1 MTGVTT
7 GRVRFSQPNW
17 DITFR
22 KRGCLVESQIIW
34 LATLLLFSLLVIP
47 YFLKFRRQQK
57 QGAAQQAESIRLGAD
72 RPVAQYPQIDQLR
85 CIGCGACVAACPEGG
100 VLGVVNGKA
109 TIING
114 LKCVGHGLC
123 AEACPVEGIRIG
135 LGDIRQ
141 RDDIPA
147 MNEYNET
154 NISGI
159 YIAGE
164 LGGLA
169 LIRNAISQGRQVVEA
184 ITAQALGK
192 NGNGGKS
199 ETDIIIVGAGPAG
212 LSATLTA
219 IKNNLSYLL
228 IDQQN
233 IGGTI
238 LQYPRKK
245 LIMTRPV
252 EIPLYGWLNHP
263 EYSKE
268 ELLDVWQE
276 VQKKFQIQVRSG
288 EKLEQIFKENGH
300 FQVQTTKGTYQ
311 GRYIVLALGRRGTPR
326 KLNVP
331 GEDQAK
337 VMYKLMDAGTYQNEH
352 LLVVGGGDSAI
363 EAAVGLARQT
373 GNTVTIS
380 YRKDK
385 FFRIKRRNEEHLA
398 EMIQNGKIHVLLNS
412 SVLAINKDSVR
423 IQQTGMDKEIPNNY
437 VFIFAGGE
445 PPFELL
451 KKIGIRFGE

>member
-1 MTGVTT
+1 
-7 GRVRFSQPNW
+7 
-17 DITFR
+17 
-22 KRGCLVESQIIW
+22 VESQIIW

-57 QGAAQQAESIRLGAD
+57 QGAAQKAESVRLGAD

-109 TIING
+109 TIINR

-135 LGDIRQ
+135 LGDLRQ

-154 NISGI
+154 NVPGI

-169 LIRNAISQGRQVVEA
+169 LIRNAISQGRQVVET
-184 ITAQALGK
+184 IQTKVLNKNDNKGK
-192 NGNGGKS
+192 TL
-199 ETDIIIVGAGPAG
+199 TDIIIVGAGPAG
-212 LSATLTA
+212 LSASLTA

-268 ELLDVWQE
+268 ELLNVWQE
-276 VQKKFQIQVRSG
+276 VQNKFQIQVKVG
-288 EKLEQIFKENGH
+288 EKLEQVVKENGH
-300 FQVQTTKGTYQ
+300 FQVQTSKGAYQ
-311 GRYIVLALGRRGTPR
+311 GRYIILALGRRGTPR

-385 FFRIKRRNEEHLA
+385 FFRIKRRNEDHLN
-398 EMIQNGKIHVLLNS
+398 EMMQNGKIQVLLNS
-412 SVLAINKDSVR
+412 SVLAINQDSVR
-423 IQQTGMDKEIPNNY
+423 IQLAGMDQEIPNNY

-451 KKIGIRFGE
+451 KKIGIHFGN

>member
-1 MTGVTT
+1 
-7 GRVRFSQPNW
+7 
-17 DITFR
+17 
-22 KRGCLVESQIIW
+22 VESQIIW
-34 LATLLLFSLLVIP
+34 SATLLLFLLLVIP
-47 YFLKFRRQQK
+47 YYLKFRRQQK
-57 QGAAQQAESIRLGAD
+57 QGAAQKAESVRLGAD
-72 RPVAQYPQIDQLR
+72 RPIAQYPQIDQLR
-85 CIGCGACVAACPEGG
+85 CIGCGSCVAACPEGG

-123 AEACPVEGIRIG
+123 AEACPVEGIHVG

-154 NISGI
+154 NIAGI

-169 LIRNAISQGRQVVEA
+169 LIRNAISQGRQVVETIQA
-184 ITAQALGK
+184 RAMDKTAGA
-192 NGNGGKS
+192 GKS
-199 ETDIIIVGAGPAG
+199 ETDLIIIGAGPAG
-212 LSATLTA
+212 LSAALTA
-219 IKNNLSYLL
+219 IKYNISYLL

-252 EIPLYGWLNHP
+252 EIPLYGWLNHA

-268 ELLDVWQE
+268 ELLNVWQE
-276 VQKKFQIQVRSG
+276 VQNKFQIQVKVG
-288 EKLEQIFKENGH
+288 EKLEQVVKENGH
-300 FQVQTTKGTYQ
+300 FQVQTTKGIYQ
-311 GRYIVLALGRRGTPR
+311 GKHIVLALGRRGTPR

-331 GEDQAK
+331 GEDQPK
-337 VMYKLMDAGTYQNEH
+337 VMYKLLDAGTYQNEH
-352 LLVVGGGDSAI
+352 LLVVGGGDSAV
-363 EAAVGLARQT
+363 EAAVGLTRQE

-385 FFRIKRRNEEHLA
+385 FFRIKRRNEDHLN
-398 EMIQNGKIHVLLNS
+398 EMMQNGKIHVLLNS
-412 SVLAINKDSVR
+412 NILAINKDSVR
-423 IQQTGMDKEIPNNY
+423 LEVKGKEQEIPNNY

-451 KKIGIRFGE
+451 KKIGIRFGN

>member
-1 MTGVTT
+1 MEV
-7 GRVRFSQPNW
+7 
-17 DITFR
+17 I
-22 KRGCLVESQIIW
+22 LIW
-34 LATLLLFSLLVIP
+34 LVTLLVIILIVLP
-47 YFLKFRRQQK
+47 YFIKFRHQQK
-57 QGAAQQAESIRLGAD
+57 SSIVQKDEAVRLGAD

-123 AEACPVEGIRIG
+123 AEACPVEGIQVG

-141 RDDIPA
+141 RDDIPV
-147 MNEYNET
+147 MNEFNET
-154 NISGI
+154 NIPGI

-169 LIRNAISQGRQVVEA
+169 LIRNAISQGFKVVESIHA
-184 ITAQALGK
+184 RHRDAGDHSL
-192 NGNGGKS
+192 
-199 ETDIIIVGAGPAG
+199 TDVIIVGAGPAG
-212 LSATLTA
+212 MSAALTA
-219 IKNNLSYLL
+219 IRYNLSYLL
-228 IDQQN
+228 IDQQD

-252 EIPLYGWLNHP
+252 EIPLYGWLDRS

-268 ELLDVWQE
+268 ELLAIWQE
-276 VQKKFQIQVRSG
+276 VQNKFDIRVRTG
-288 EKLEQIFKENGH
+288 EKLDQVASENGS
-300 FQVQTTKGTYQ
+300 FIVRTTRGEYR
-311 GRYIVLALGRRGTPR
+311 GRNVVLALGRRGIPR
-326 KLNVP
+326 KLNVA
-331 GEDQAK
+331 GEDQPK
-337 VMYKLMDAGTYQNEH
+337 VMYKLLDAGTYQHEH
-352 LLVVGGGDSAI
+352 LLVVGGGDSAV
-363 EAAVGLARQT
+363 EAAIGLARQT

-380 YRKDK
+380 YRKDT
-385 FFRIKRRNEEHLA
+385 FFRIKRRNEMHLQ
-398 EMIQNGKIHVLLNS
+398 EMLGDGRIKVLFNSQVLLVS
-412 SVLAINKDSVR
+412 PSTVR
-423 IQQTGMDKEIPNNY
+423 IDVRGVQQEIPNDY

-451 KKIGIRFGE
+451 KKIGIRFGN

>member
-1 MTGVTT
+1 V
-7 GRVRFSQPNW
+7 
-17 DITFR
+17 
-22 KRGCLVESQIIW
+22 
-34 LATLLLFSLLVIP
+34 ATLLLFLLLVIP
-47 YFLKFRRQQK
+47 YFLKYRRQQK
-57 QGAAQQAESIRLGAD
+57 QGAAQKAESVRLGAD
-72 RPVAQYPQIDQLR
+72 RPIAQYPQIDQLR

-123 AEACPVEGIRIG
+123 AEACPVEGIHVG

-154 NISGI
+154 NIAGI

-169 LIRNAISQGRQVVEA
+169 LIRNAISQGRQVVET
-184 ITAQALGK
+184 IQAQALRS
-192 NGNGGKS
+192 NGSAGKS
-199 ETDIIIVGAGPAG
+199 ISDIIIIGAGPAG
-212 LSATLTA
+212 LSAALTA
-219 IKNNLSYLL
+219 IKYNLSYLL

-268 ELLDVWQE
+268 ELLNLWQE
-276 VQKKFQIQVRSG
+276 VQERFQIKVKAG
-288 EKLEQIFKENGH
+288 EKLEQIVKENWH
-300 FQVQTTKGTYQ
+300 FQVQTTQGTYQ

-331 GEDQAK
+331 GENQAK
-337 VMYKLMDAGTYQNEH
+337 VLYKLLDAGTYQNEH
-352 LLVVGGGDSAI
+352 LLVVGGGDSAV
-363 EAAVGLARQT
+363 EAAVGLVRQE

-385 FFRIKRRNEEHLA
+385 FFRIKRRNEEHLT
-398 EMIQNGKIHVLLNS
+398 EMIQNGKIHILLNS
-412 SVLAINKDSVR
+412 NVLAINKDSVR
-423 IQQTGMDKEIPNNY
+423 IEVKGKEQEIPNNY

-451 KKIGIRFGE
+451 KKIGIRFGN

>member
-1 MTGVTT
+1 M
-7 GRVRFSQPNW
+7 
-17 DITFR
+17 
-22 KRGCLVESQIIW
+22 ESQIIW

-57 QGAAQQAESIRLGAD
+57 QGAAQKAESVRLGAD

-135 LGDIRQ
+135 LGDLRQ

-154 NISGI
+154 NVPGI

-169 LIRNAISQGRQVVEA
+169 LIRNAISQGRQVVET
-184 ITAQALGK
+184 IQTKVLNKNDNKGK
-192 NGNGGKS
+192 TL
-199 ETDIIIVGAGPAG
+199 TDIIIVGAGPAG
-212 LSATLTA
+212 LSASLTA

-268 ELLDVWQE
+268 ELLNVWQE
-276 VQKKFQIQVRSG
+276 VQNKFQIQVKVG
-288 EKLEQIFKENGH
+288 EKLEQVVKENGH
-300 FQVQTTKGTYQ
+300 FQVQTSKGAYQ
-311 GRYIVLALGRRGTPR
+311 GRYIILALGRRGTPR

-385 FFRIKRRNEEHLA
+385 FFRIKRRNEDHLN
-398 EMIQNGKIHVLLNS
+398 EMMQNGKIQVLLNS
-412 SVLAINKDSVR
+412 SVLAINQDSVR
-423 IQQTGMDKEIPNNY
+423 IQLAGMDQEIPNNY

-451 KKIGIRFGE
+451 KKIGIHFGN

>member
-1 MTGVTT
+1 M
-7 GRVRFSQPNW
+7 
-17 DITFR
+17 
-22 KRGCLVESQIIW
+22 ESQIIW
-34 LATLLLFSLLVIP
+34 VITLLVFLLIVVP
-47 YFLKFRRQQK
+47 YFIKFRRQQRQDTK
-57 QGAAQQAESIRLGAD
+57 QKEEAIRLGTD

-114 LKCVGHGLC
+114 LRCVGHGLC
-123 AEACPVEGIRIG
+123 AEACPVEGIHVG
-135 LGDIRQ
+135 LGDLRL
-141 RDDIPA
+141 RDDIPL
-147 MNEYNET
+147 MNENNET
-154 NISGI
+154 NVPGI

-169 LIRNAISQGRQVVEA
+169 LIRNAISQGRQVIET
-184 ITAQALGK
+184 IQAQKKIGS
-192 NGNGGKS
+192 NGRS
-199 ETDIIIVGAGPAG
+199 ITDIIIVGAGPAG

-219 IKNNLSYLL
+219 IKYNLSYLL

-252 EIPLYGWLNHP
+252 EIPLYGWLNRP

-268 ELLDVWQE
+268 ELLQVWQE
-276 VQKKFQIQVRSG
+276 VQDKFHILVRTG
-288 EKLEQIFKENGH
+288 EKLEQIIKENGH
-300 FQVQTTKGTYQ
+300 FQIQTSKGAYP
-311 GRYIVLALGRRGTPR
+311 GRFVILALGRRGTPR
-326 KLNVP
+326 KLNVA
-331 GEDQAK
+331 GEDQPK
-337 VMYKLMDAGTYQNEH
+337 VMYKLLDAGTYQNEH

-363 EAAVGLARQT
+363 EAAVGLARQK

-380 YRKDK
+380 YRKEK
-385 FFRIKRRNEEHLA
+385 FFRIKRRNEDHLN
-398 EMIQNGKIHVLLNS
+398 EMLLSGKINVLLNS
-412 SVLAINKDSVR
+412 NVLAINTDSVR
-423 IQQTGMDKEIPNNY
+423 INVQGREQEISNDY

-451 KKIGIRFGE
+451 KKIGIQFGK